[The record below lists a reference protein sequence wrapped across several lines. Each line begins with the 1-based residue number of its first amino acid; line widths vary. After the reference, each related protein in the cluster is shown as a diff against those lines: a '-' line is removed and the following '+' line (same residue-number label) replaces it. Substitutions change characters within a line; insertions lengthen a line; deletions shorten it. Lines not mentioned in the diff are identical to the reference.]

1 MKSQL
6 PSFQRKLQKVT
17 LELTKKSTEVQGLR
31 EAKEEMKLQLEV
43 ERKRID
49 DYLMQNMAAS
59 SSEANYRKEVE
70 VSCRTQFY
78 WFCVQ

>member
-70 VSCRTQFY
+70 VRTQFY
-78 WFCVQ
+78 